1 MLCKLPQ
8 LVSLDDLGGR
18 RCFVFLTDGEGPF
31 EVLLARDGR
40 QAAGAFALLEIGE
53 RHIERHW
60 RRQSGRLHVP
70 KVCRCHRLFVEDV
83 FMVRVSIEFI
93 LLVSAALV
101 QDNKAMLAHLI
112 LSIPLLV
119 IYERPLSFF
128 VFRRHPRIEIVL
140 HQQIVVKGA
149 INIVLLNRDAR
160 TLLVWLFS

>member
-1 MLCKLPQ
+1 
-8 LVSLDDLGGR
+8 
-18 RCFVFLTDGEGPF
+18 
-31 EVLLARDGR
+31 
-40 QAAGAFALLEIGE
+40 
-53 RHIERHW
+53 
-60 RRQSGRLHVP
+60 
-70 KVCRCHRLFVEDV
+70 
-83 FMVRVSIEFI
+83 MVRVSIEFI